1 MQHSLSQIIKID
13 MKTISSYLFK
23 SRGETIMITFIASL
37 VLLVVGYMTYGRFIE
52 KVFGVNESRQTPAY
66 TSGDGVDYVP
76 LDWKKGSLV
85 QLLNIAGL
93 GPIFGPILGA
103 LWGPVAFIWIV
114 LGGIFAGA
122 VHDYFS
128 GMLSIRNNGA
138 QVPDLVGKYLGKG
151 MRQFV
156 NIFSLLL
163 LVLVGTVFVTGPAKL
178 IVALAPNWMT
188 LGIVVAI
195 IFVYYIL
202 ATLLPIDKIIGKIY
216 PVFGALLIVMAIG
229 IGGGL
234 IFGGYHIPELTLSN
248 LHPKGLPIWP
258 LLFITIACG
267 AISGFHATQSPLI
280 ARTIQ
285 NEKYGRKVFY
295 GMMIAESAIAMVWA
309 AAAMAVFHGVDGLQ
323 DALVQYGGPAGIV
336 RQVSIS
342 MLGAVGGTLA
352 IIGVIVL
359 PITSGDTAFRGA
371 RLLIADYLKIN
382 QRPIVSRLII
392 TIPMFVVSYLLTLI
406 DFNFLWRYFSWAN
419 QTTAMIM
426 LWTAAMY
433 LVQEG
438 KNHWVATIPATF
450 MTAVTFTYILQAPEG
465 LGLATSISYPLGL
478 AITIGIVALFAV
490 KAIKAS
496 KNGDI
501 SLQN

>member
-1 MQHSLSQIIKID
+1 
-13 MKTISSYLFK
+13 
-23 SRGETIMITFIASL
+23 MITF
-37 VLLVVGYMTYGRFIE
+37 LLSFVALILGYIFYGRYVE
-52 KVFGVNESRQTPAY
+52 KVFGVNENRQTPAY
-66 TSGDGVDYVP
+66 VSNDGVDFVP
-76 LDWKKGSLV
+76 IDWKKGSLI

-103 LWGPVAFIWIV
+103 LWGPVAFLWIV

-128 GMLSIRNNGA
+128 GMLSVRNNGA
-138 QVPDLVGKYLGKG
+138 QLPDLVGKYLGNG

-156 NIFSLLL
+156 NVFSLVLL
-163 LVLVGTVFVTGPAKL
+163 ILVGVVFVTGPASL
-178 IVALAPNWMT
+178 IVTLTPDWMT
-188 LGIVVAI
+188 LGIVSAL

-216 PVFGALLIVMAIG
+216 PLFGALLIIMAIG
-229 IGGGL
+229 VGGGL
-234 IFGGYHIPELTLSN
+234 LVKGYHIPELTLSN
-248 LHPKGLPIWP
+248 LHPKGLPVWP

-295 GMMIAESAIAMVWA
+295 GMMIAESMIAMVWA
-309 AAAMAVFHGVDGLQ
+309 AAGMAVFNGVDGLQ
-323 DALVQYGGPAGIV
+323 DALVQYGGPAGVV

-342 MLGAVGGTLA
+342 MLGAVGGTFA

-371 RLLIADYLKIN
+371 RLLIADFLKLS
-382 QRPIVSRLII
+382 QRKISKRLMI
-392 TIPMFVVSYLLTLI
+392 TLPLFAVGYSLTLI

-419 QTTAMIM
+419 QTTAMIL
-426 LWTAAMY
+426 LWAAAMF

-438 KNHWVATIPATF
+438 KNYWIATIPATF
-450 MTAVTFTYILQAPEG
+450 MTAVSFTYILQAPEG
-465 LGLATSISYPLGL
+465 FGLPTTISYPVGL
-478 AITIGIVALFAV
+478 IITAAIVIIFAL
-490 KAIKAS
+490 KAIKTRKQYS
-496 KNGDI
+496 V
-501 SLQN
+501 SLEN